1 MRFPSTLLEFQAQF
15 PDEASCWAYLRR
27 ARWPRGFLC
36 PGCGGRGSHQL
47 AARRLE
53 QCRSCRYQ
61 GSVTAGTDLNAVG
74 VRGGSTTERWR
85 CLSSNEGTVQDLGV
99 EQ

>member
-1 MRFPSTLLEFQAQF
+1 
-15 PDEASCWAYLRR
+15 
-27 ARWPRGFLC
+27 
-36 PGCGGRGSHQL
+36 
-47 AARRLE
+47 
-53 QCRSCRYQ
+53 
-61 GSVTAGTDLNAVG
+61 VTAGTDLNAVG